1 MIQSQLQ
8 NDPTALFRK
17 AWSLYD
23 AITERNYMNHCELY
37 AHVAERLRQRY
48 DANASY
54 SLLDLGCGNARF
66 LAACLR
72 EAPPQRYEGVDLS
85 AAALEEA
92 HTCLGDLP
100 NVTLHQQDMLEAAH
114 AAAPACDV
122 IFSGFAMHHLDAE
135 AKQRLFHACAARL
148 ATRGCF
154 ILVDVMRKEEQT
166 REDYLADYLHFMRT
180 QWITLPPEHL
190 EEACAH
196 VATFDFP
203 ETLSNLS
210 RMAHRAGFART
221 EVLAQH
227 GAHHAL
233 CFHL

>member
-1 MIQSQLQ
+1 MSQTPLQ
-8 NDPTALFRK
+8 EDPTALFRK

-23 AITERNYMNHCELY
+23 AITERNYMNHRELY
-37 AHVAERLRQRY
+37 AQVAEKLRCRY

-72 EAPPQRYEGVDLS
+72 EAPPLRYEGVDLS
-85 AAALEEA
+85 AAALKEA
-92 HTCLGDLP
+92 RICLASLP
-100 NVTLHQQDMLEAAH
+100 NVTLHQLDMLEAAH
-114 AAAPACDV
+114 AATPACDV
-122 IFSGFAMHHLDAE
+122 IFSGFAMHHLDSE
-135 AKQRLFHACAARL
+135 AKQQLLHACAARL
-148 ATRGCF
+148 TPHGCF
-154 ILVDVMRKEEQT
+154 ILVDVMRKERQT

-180 QWITLPPEHL
+180 QWIAVPPEQL

-203 ETLSNLS
+203 ETLSDLS
-210 RMAHRAGFART
+210 RMAQCAGFARQ